1 MPLKNIK
8 KSPEKLEIKITNFDF
23 FLILVVGTH
32 WLESKIEKS
41 LKITR
46 KLDKPKMYCVCHI
59 SVKNKVN
66 TANLINLIVLII
78 I

>member
-1 MPLKNIK
+1 MSLVNKKIDTYTGSFFLKFYTLCRVGGYKIPLKNIK
-8 KSPEKLEIKITNFDF
+8 QCPENLEIKITNFDF

-46 KLDKPKMYCVCHI
+46 K
-59 SVKNKVN
+59 
-66 TANLINLIVLII
+66 TR
-78 I
+78 